1 MRHLSEYQSFQCI
14 LWSHEAKIA
23 QHSLVDTVGEFLILK
38 EVRSFASFLNVLH
51 QITTDGKFKS
61 VSYSEFGRLAPQIRQ
76 LCLFSFPNSKRLQLS
91 EKIIHSSCSPTF
103 LSSVRLQWSKL
114 SLLVCSAQSLRC
126 LFADCQSRDLTI
138 DLQNYL
144 FFKRKLYY
152 LLLLDKQTFRDHQ
165 KQISYLIPHFS
176 DFPRAFLPLR

>member
-1 MRHLSEYQSFQCI
+1 MQIIIIPDYLFISQNLSKVFSILKAGMSSMRHLSEYQSFQCI

-103 LSSVRLQWSKL
+103 LSSVRL
-114 SLLVCSAQSLRC
+114 
-126 LFADCQSRDLTI
+126 
-138 DLQNYL
+138 
-144 FFKRKLYY
+144 
-152 LLLLDKQTFRDHQ
+152 
-165 KQISYLIPHFS
+165 
-176 DFPRAFLPLR
+176 